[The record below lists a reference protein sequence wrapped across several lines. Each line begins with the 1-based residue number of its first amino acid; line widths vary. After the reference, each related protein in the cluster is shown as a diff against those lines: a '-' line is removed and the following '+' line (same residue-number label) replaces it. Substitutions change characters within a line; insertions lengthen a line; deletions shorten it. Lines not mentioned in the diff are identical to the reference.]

1 MKIRFDIFYLVSND
15 DDSQSDEDA
24 FSTLTLMAIYLCSL
38 ILPIMMNWKRIK
50 GCDIVMGTIYNIF
63 LAPTYVNIITIFAIA
78 NIHDITWGSR
88 PSSTERR
95 REEQFEK
102 IEREKDL
109 QYRNFR
115 SKFLTI
121 WVLINTLSALIANN
135 SARGNSSDFISAIV
149 YFLTLIV
156 GIKLFF
162 CLLFFVSS

>member
-1 MKIRFDIFYLVSND
+1 
-15 DDSQSDEDA
+15 
-24 FSTLTLMAIYLCSL
+24 
-38 ILPIMMNWKRIK
+38 MMNWKRIK
-50 GCDIVMGTIYNIF
+50 GCDILVGTIYNIF
-63 LAPTYVNIITIFAIA
+63 LAPTYVNIITIYAIA

-88 PSSTERR
+88 PSAIERH

-109 QYRNFR
+109 KYRNFR

-121 WVLINTLSALIANN
+121 WVLINAISSLIANY
-135 SARGNSSDFISAIV
+135 SARNNSTELISAIA

-162 CLLFFVSS
+162 CSLFFLSS